1 MDRKINQKSRRGLPR
16 NPEGE
21 LPPLL
26 YAAQSKAEES
36 RLAALKKSKRIR
48 KIGPRLYT
56 SLPKNDTEAFVR
68 ANWAQI
74 VSHLYPDSLL
84 SHRSALEYKPS
95 ADGRII
101 LTANTNREVRYP
113 GLVLEFVRGPHA
125 REDDSRFFS
134 FHVASPARAL
144 LEVFNTDSRTRHR
157 ALPIEQVEERLLN
170 ILNAKGEDEINR
182 LREHARAI
190 AKDLKLERAFQKLNP
205 LISAIMGSKPGYPVK
220 SPVAKGRV
228 AEQPYDAIRTSR
240 FDVLLNALRSTPLKE
255 NREIYNGPEH
265 IKNKAFFEAY
275 FSNYIEGTTFEIEE
289 AEEIVFDHKIPE
301 KRPKDAHDIL
311 GTYELVSDLTEMRKT
326 PTSAGELLDLL
337 IRRHMVLM
345 KNRPEAQPGEFK
357 DRPNRAGDSRFV
369 LPDEVEGTLAQGFLR
384 YEQVPEGL
392 ARAIFIMFLVAE
404 VHPFVD
410 GNGRIARVMMNA
422 EMHRHGLSTIII
434 PNVYREDYL
443 GGLRALT
450 RRDRPDPLIR
460 MVARAHQFSFLEFQ
474 PYSQI
479 LKELEQR
486 HWFREPAD
494 AKIVE

>member
-1 MDRKINQKSRRGLPR
+1 MDGKNDQKSHG
-16 NPEGE
+16 

-26 YAAQSKAEES
+26 FAAQTKAEES
-36 RLAALKKSKRIR
+36 RLAALKKAKRIR

-56 SLPKNDTEAFVR
+56 SLPKSETEAFVR
-68 ANWAQI
+68 AEWAQI

-84 SHRSALEYKPS
+84 SYRSALEYRPNEE
-95 ADGRII
+95 GRII
-101 LTANTNREVRYP
+101 LTASTNREVRYP
-113 GLVLEFVRGPHA
+113 GIILEFVRGPA
-125 REDDSRFFS
+125 PRADDPGFFN
-134 FHVASPARAL
+134 FHVSSLARAL
-144 LEVFNTDSRTRHR
+144 LEIFSTNSRSLHR
-157 ALPIEQVEERLLN
+157 TLPDAQIEEHLITLLK
-170 ILNAKGEDEINR
+170 AKGEKEINR
-182 LREHARAI
+182 LRDHAREVAR
-190 AKDLKLERAFQKLNP
+190 DLKMERAFQKLNP
-205 LISAIMGSKPGYPVK
+205 LISAILGSQPGHLME
-220 SPVAKGRV
+220 SAAAKGRA
-228 AEQPYDAIRTSR
+228 AEKTFDASRIAR

-255 NREIYNGPEH
+255 IQETFSSAEH
-265 IKNKAFFEAY
+265 VKNKAFFEAY

-311 GTYELVSDLTEMRKT
+311 GTFALVSDLTEMRKT
-326 PTSAGELLDLL
+326 PSSASELLDLL
-337 IRRHMVLM
+337 VRRHTVLM
-345 KNRPEAQPGEFK
+345 KNRPEARPGELK

-404 VHPFVD
+404 VHPFTD

-422 EMHRHGLSTIII
+422 ELHRLDLSTIII

-460 MVARAHQFSFLEFQ
+460 MLARAHQFSFLEYQ
-474 PYSQI
+474 PYARI
-479 LKELEQR
+479 LKDLEKR
-486 HWFREPAD
+486 NWFREPAD